1 MKTYEVEIHATM
13 RDVITVKAKAKH
25 EANYIVDVLIAEEI
39 RKDPDNEKIVGVKI
53 NNVKEQDNDI
63 R

>member
-1 MKTYEVEIHATM
+1 M

-53 NNVKEQDNDI
+53 NNVKEQLWKTY
-63 R
+63 